1 MRSFSPVWVT
11 RALLLAGALLA
22 PGRVLAQDASG
33 PTGAEF
39 WYAAAVGVGSARFTC
54 DACAQDR
61 DGGRSLR
68 VGLGAAARPGLRV
81 GVTGGLWTH
90 QERQLRETV
99 HHLALT
105 AALDLRPG
113 SPLHVIGGAGWV
125 GWRADEFA
133 YDALDFTVG
142 AGWSVPLGGRWSL
155 TNTVLL
161 HSASFGRLRNDELP
175 AVRDVSLSLAGFEVG
190 LLRR

>member
-1 MRSFSPVWVT
+1 MRSFRPGFVPLA
-11 RALLLAGALLA
+11 ALVGALAL
-22 PGRVLAQDASG
+22 PGASLAQEASE
-33 PTGAEF
+33 PSGAQF
-39 WYAAAVGVGSARFTC
+39 WYAAGVGAGSARFTC
-54 DACAQDR
+54 DACALDR
-61 DGGRSLR
+61 DGGPSIR
-68 VGLGAAARPGLRV
+68 VGVGAAARPGLRV
-81 GVTGGLWTH
+81 GVTGGMWTH

-99 HHLALT
+99 RHLSLT

-113 SPLHVIGGAGWV
+113 SALHVIGGAGWV
-125 GWRADEFA
+125 GWRSDEFA
-133 YDALDFTVG
+133 YDALDLTVG
-142 AGWSVPLGGRWSL
+142 AGWSIPVAGRWSL